1 MDDLTHD
8 KFMGGR
14 LRLWQPR
21 RGYRAGVDP
30 VLLAASVPG
39 DVQTVLDL
47 GCGVGAAGLCLAARL
62 PGVRVTG
69 LEVQPPY
76 AALARRNADETGLA
90 FDVVEGDLTDMPP
103 PLRDRQFDQVIA
115 NPPYFRRDRSVPA
128 QDATRETAMG
138 ETAPLEAWVRAAAR
152 RTRDRGHV
160 TMIQRVERLP
170 ELLALF
176 DRYLGSVALL
186 PLVPRAGRDS
196 QLVLIRGRKGGRAA
210 FRLHAGIVMHDAPS
224 HQGDGEDYSPAIR
237 AVLRD
242 GAALPF
248 P

>member
-8 KFMGGR
+8 GFLGGR

-30 VLLAASVPG
+30 VLLAATVPDG
-39 DVQTVLDL
+39 AGTVLDL

-69 LEVQPPY
+69 LELQPPY
-76 AALARRNADETGLA
+76 AGLARRNADETSLA
-90 FDVVEGDLTDMPP
+90 FEVVEGDLTDMPRG
-103 PLRDRQFDQVIA
+103 LRDRQFDHVIA

-138 ETAPLEAWVRAAAR
+138 ETAPLEQWVRAAAR
-152 RTRDRGHV
+152 RVRTGGAV
-160 TMIQRVERLP
+160 TMIQRIERLP

-186 PLVPRAGRDS
+186 PLVPRPGRDS
-196 QLVLIRGRKGGRAA
+196 QLVLIRGRKGGRGA
-210 FRLHAGIVMHDAPS
+210 FRLHAGVVMHDAPS
-224 HQGDGEDYSPAIR
+224 HQADGDDYSPTVR